1 MGYIETVL
9 QPGETV
15 RFRTNF
21 HWIGFV
27 PGLVLLVP
35 AAFVYLKLVP
45 ADGGFGLWMLVALLL
60 LAAAIILLAKAWYD
74 RFITEI
80 AITDKRLIDKTG
92 FISRSTDEM
101 PLAKVENIEVSQ
113 SILGRLLDYGNVDVR
128 GTGSGGIGSSK
139 LRQIAAPLAFRNH
152 VMAG

>member
-1 MGYIETVL
+1 MGYVETVL
-9 QPGETV
+9 QPDETV

-27 PGLVLLVP
+27 PGLLLLVP
-35 AAFVYLKLVP
+35 AAFIYLKLVP
-45 ADGGFGLWMLVALLL
+45 AGGGFGLWMMLVLLL
-60 LAAAIILLAKAWYD
+60 LAGAMILLAKAWYD

-80 AITDKRLIDKTG
+80 AITDKRVIYKTG

-101 PLAKVENIEVSQ
+101 PLTKVENIEVSQ

-128 GTGSGGIGSSK
+128 GTGSGGIGPDK
-139 LRQIAAPLAFRNH
+139 LRQITAPLAFRNH

>member
-1 MGYIETVL
+1 MGYVETVL
-9 QPGETV
+9 QPDETV

-35 AAFVYLKLVP
+35 AAFIYWKLVP
-45 ADGGFGLWMLVALLL
+45 ANGGFGLWMMLVLLL
-60 LAAAIILLAKAWYD
+60 LAGAAILLAKAWYD

-80 AITDKRLIDKTG
+80 AITDKRVIYKTG
-92 FISRSTDEM
+92 FISRATDEM
-101 PLAKVENIEVSQ
+101 PLSKIENIEVSQ
-113 SILGRLLDYGNVDVR
+113 SILGRIFNYGNVDVR
-128 GTGSGGIGSSK
+128 GTGSGGIGPEK
-139 LRQIAAPLAFRNH
+139 LHRIAAPLEFRNH